1 MRTVQ
6 ERGFYLTL
14 FRNTFVP
21 LGAIILGTMVYLLLM
36 ALIDHQLRIGPY
48 LILFLALIKTL
59 IIARTTL
66 RQLSK
71 LVRACHSSVHV
82 LWVFGLLIAIS
93 ILSFAT
99 DYNCLYLFDDR
110 AFEGTLTAS
119 SSFVENLFQFLYFS
133 LITFSTVGY
142 GDLVP
147 VSIMAKLLVMIE
159 IFLSFLIVVYALTNL
174 KNIHLNE

>member
-1 MRTVQ
+1 MIPYLQSRVDCSQLIHKSFSMRTVQ

-36 ALIDHQLRIGPY
+36 ALIDHQLSIGPY

-110 AFEGTLTAS
+110 AFEGTLTTKW
-119 SSFVENLFQFLYFS
+119 FR
-133 LITFSTVGY
+133 I
-142 GDLVP
+142 
-147 VSIMAKLLVMIE
+147 
-159 IFLSFLIVVYALTNL
+159 
-174 KNIHLNE
+174 